1 MKIKVLKRGDYKSI
15 RNEYP
20 NSSYLSSFYDSSII
34 GVEIQ
39 SNSIIYDFDDLIV
52 EMILMEC
59 TKTENDLDEDEW
71 NQCYQQM
78 RRSLIENGAFVG
90 LDSLQSF
97 INKNRWSKFTGS
109 IPFTLCLDKNELNN
123 DSTT

>member
-15 RNEYP
+15 RNEYA

-71 NQCYQQM
+71 NQCYKQM

-109 IPFTLCLDKNELNN
+109 IPFTLCLDLKELND